1 MRSKDTVQITGDPH
15 KPANQSGGDG
25 DPAPLCPNGSIEP
38 SLFST
43 KSAEADVSDLLSIR
57 ELSRRLGVSEKA
69 IRRKIEKGVL
79 IRGIHWFRP
88 KGYRTIFSWRAIEA
102 FIREH
107 GGPYP
112 SGWPTDASDGL
123 YHREEPTR

>member
-1 MRSKDTVQITGDPH
+1 MKSKSAAQIIDAPH
-15 KPANQSGGDG
+15 NPTNQSVVDD
-25 DPAPLCPNGSIEP
+25 DPTPLHPEGSIEP
-38 SLFST
+38 SPFST
-43 KSAEADVSDLLSIR
+43 KTADTDVSDLIPIR

-69 IRRKIEKGVL
+69 IRRKIEKGIL

-107 GGPYP
+107 GGPYCP
-112 SGWPTDASDGL
+112 GWPKDASDGL
-123 YHREEPTR
+123 YHREEPSR